1 MRKKG
6 MLEKIQKEWLSNIQK
21 DLLSGFVVGL
31 SVIPETAGFAIMV
44 GLDVGVA
51 FYTTFY
57 MAFIL
62 SLFGARKAMISAAAG
77 SVALILVGVV
87 KNYGLE
93 YAGVATLMAGILQ
106 ILLGYLKIG
115 NLLKF
120 IPQSVMYGFVN
131 ALGILLLM
139 EQFKFLQNQN
149 LGVFILLFIGI
160 LIIYL
165 FPLITKKIPSNLICI
180 LAISAIALIF
190 DVHAPNLGSIEQGVS
205 GFHFII
211 IPKNLDFKIVI
222 ELLPYALSLAL
233 VGTIESLLTAKTL
246 DVILKDGV
254 SDKNKETK
262 AQGLGNII
270 SGLLGGMTG
279 CALVG
284 QSIINAKSGAKTRLS
299 TFFAG
304 FSLMVLILV
313 FNEYVVKIP
322 IVAVVAVMVMI
333 SFTTFNFQS
342 IMNIKKIKL
351 YDTLNM
357 LLVVAVVLYT
367 HNLAIGVVV
376 GVLVNALWIKSKGI
390 AWIFVIKKRWVKS
403 MAPDV
408 GFEPTTKRLTAAYS
422 TAELIWNFAQ
432 KEILVC
438 FL

>member
-1 MRKKG
+1 

-57 MAFIL
+57 MAFVL

-93 YAGVATLMAGILQ
+93 YAGVATLMAGVLQ

-115 NLLKF
+115 NLLRF

-149 LGVFILLFIGI
+149 LGVFILLAIGI

-165 FPLITKKIPSNLICI
+165 FPLITKKIPSNLVCI
-180 LAISAIALIF
+180 LAVSAIALIF
-190 DVHAPNLGSIEQGVS
+190 DMHAPNLGSIEQGVS

-211 IPKNLDFKIVI
+211 IPKNLDFKMVLG
-222 ELLPYALSLAL
+222 LLPYALSLAL

-246 DVILKDGV
+246 DIILKDGV

-262 AQGLGNII
+262 AQGLGNIV

-342 IMNIKKIKL
+342 VINIKKIKL

-390 AWIFVIKKRWVKS
+390 A
-403 MAPDV
+403 
-408 GFEPTTKRLTAAYS
+408 
-422 TAELIWNFAQ
+422 
-432 KEILVC
+432 
-438 FL
+438 

>member
-1 MRKKG
+1 

-57 MAFIL
+57 MAFVL

-93 YAGVATLMAGILQ
+93 YAGVATLMAGVLQ

-115 NLLKF
+115 NLLRF

-149 LGVFILLFIGI
+149 LGVFILLAIGI

-180 LAISAIALIF
+180 LAVSAIALIF
-190 DVHAPNLGSIEQGVS
+190 DMHAPNLGSIEQGVS

-211 IPKNLDFKIVI
+211 IPKNLDFKIMI
-222 ELLPYALSLAL
+222 GLLPYALSLAL

-342 IMNIKKIKL
+342 IINIKKIKL

-390 AWIFVIKKRWVKS
+390 A
-403 MAPDV
+403 
-408 GFEPTTKRLTAAYS
+408 
-422 TAELIWNFAQ
+422 
-432 KEILVC
+432 
-438 FL
+438 

>member
-6 MLEKIQKEWLSNIQK
+6 MFEKIQKEWLSNIQK

-57 MAFIL
+57 MAFVL

-93 YAGVATLMAGILQ
+93 YAGVATLMAGMLQ

-115 NLLKF
+115 NLLRF

-149 LGVFILLFIGI
+149 LEVFVLLAIGI

-165 FPLITKKIPSNLICI
+165 FPLITKKIPSNLVCI
-180 LAISAIALIF
+180 LIVSTIALIF
-190 DVHAPNLGSIEQGVS
+190 DMHAPNLGSIEQGVS

-342 IMNIKKIKL
+342 IINIKKIKL

-390 AWIFVIKKRWVKS
+390 A
-403 MAPDV
+403 
-408 GFEPTTKRLTAAYS
+408 
-422 TAELIWNFAQ
+422 
-432 KEILVC
+432 
-438 FL
+438 

>member
-1 MRKKG
+1 

-57 MAFIL
+57 MAFVL

-93 YAGVATLMAGILQ
+93 YAGVATLMAGVLQ

-115 NLLKF
+115 NLLRF

-165 FPLITKKIPSNLICI
+165 FPLITKKIPSNLVCI
-180 LAISAIALIF
+180 LIVSAIALIF
-190 DVHAPNLGSIEQGVS
+190 DMHAPNLGSIEQGVS

-222 ELLPYALSLAL
+222 GLLPYALSLAL

-342 IMNIKKIKL
+342 VINIKKIKL

-390 AWIFVIKKRWVKS
+390 A
-403 MAPDV
+403 
-408 GFEPTTKRLTAAYS
+408 
-422 TAELIWNFAQ
+422 
-432 KEILVC
+432 
-438 FL
+438 

>member
-1 MRKKG
+1 

-57 MAFIL
+57 MAFVL

-93 YAGVATLMAGILQ
+93 YAGVATLMAGVLQ

-180 LAISAIALIF
+180 LAVSAIALIF

-211 IPKNLDFKIVI
+211 IPKNLDFKMVAG
-222 ELLPYALSLAL
+222 LLPYALSLAL

-342 IMNIKKIKL
+342 VINIKKIKL

-376 GVLVNALWIKSKGI
+376 GVLVNALWIKSRGI
-390 AWIFVIKKRWVKS
+390 A
-403 MAPDV
+403 
-408 GFEPTTKRLTAAYS
+408 
-422 TAELIWNFAQ
+422 
-432 KEILVC
+432 
-438 FL
+438 

>member
-1 MRKKG
+1 MF
-6 MLEKIQKEWLSNIQK
+6 EKIQKEWLSNIQK

-57 MAFIL
+57 MAFVL

-115 NLLKF
+115 NLLRF

-149 LGVFILLFIGI
+149 LGVFILLAIGI

-180 LAISAIALIF
+180 LIVSAIALIF
-190 DVHAPNLGSIEQGVS
+190 DMHAPNLGSIEQGVS

-211 IPKNLDFKIVI
+211 IPKNLDFKILI

-246 DVILKDGV
+246 DIILKDGV

-342 IMNIKKIKL
+342 VINIKKIKL

-376 GVLVNALWIKSKGI
+376 GVLVNALWIKSRGI
-390 AWIFVIKKRWVKS
+390 A
-403 MAPDV
+403 
-408 GFEPTTKRLTAAYS
+408 
-422 TAELIWNFAQ
+422 
-432 KEILVC
+432 
-438 FL
+438 

>member
-1 MRKKG
+1 MF
-6 MLEKIQKEWLSNIQK
+6 EKIQKEWLSNIQK

-57 MAFIL
+57 MAFVL

-115 NLLKF
+115 NLLRF

-149 LGVFILLFIGI
+149 LGVFILLAIGI

-180 LAISAIALIF
+180 LIVSAIALIF
-190 DVHAPNLGSIEQGVS
+190 DMHAPNLGSIEQGVS

-342 IMNIKKIKL
+342 VMNIKKIKL

-390 AWIFVIKKRWVKS
+390 A
-403 MAPDV
+403 
-408 GFEPTTKRLTAAYS
+408 
-422 TAELIWNFAQ
+422 
-432 KEILVC
+432 
-438 FL
+438 

>member
-1 MRKKG
+1 MF
-6 MLEKIQKEWLSNIQK
+6 EKIQKEWLSNIQK

-57 MAFIL
+57 MAFVL

-93 YAGVATLMAGILQ
+93 YAGVATLMAGVLQ

-115 NLLKF
+115 NLLRF

-149 LGVFILLFIGI
+149 LGVFILLIIGI

-180 LAISAIALIF
+180 LIVSAIALIF
-190 DVHAPNLGSIEQGVS
+190 DMHAPNLGSIEQGVS

-211 IPKNLDFKIVI
+211 IPKNLDFKIVVG
-222 ELLPYALSLAL
+222 LLPYALSLAL

-342 IMNIKKIKL
+342 IINIKKIKL

-390 AWIFVIKKRWVKS
+390 A
-403 MAPDV
+403 
-408 GFEPTTKRLTAAYS
+408 
-422 TAELIWNFAQ
+422 
-432 KEILVC
+432 
-438 FL
+438 

>member
-1 MRKKG
+1 MF
-6 MLEKIQKEWLSNIQK
+6 EKIQKEWLSNIQK

-57 MAFIL
+57 MAFVL

-149 LGVFILLFIGI
+149 LGVFILLAIGI

-180 LAISAIALIF
+180 LIVSAIALIF

-246 DVILKDGV
+246 DMILKDGV

-390 AWIFVIKKRWVKS
+390 A
-403 MAPDV
+403 
-408 GFEPTTKRLTAAYS
+408 
-422 TAELIWNFAQ
+422 
-432 KEILVC
+432 
-438 FL
+438 

>member
-1 MRKKG
+1 MGKKG
-6 MLEKIQKEWLSNIQK
+6 MFEKIQKEWLSNIQK

-57 MAFIL
+57 MAFVL
-62 SLFGARKAMISAAAG
+62 SFFGARKAMISAAAG

-342 IMNIKKIKL
+342 IINIKKIKL

-390 AWIFVIKKRWVKS
+390 A
-403 MAPDV
+403 
-408 GFEPTTKRLTAAYS
+408 
-422 TAELIWNFAQ
+422 
-432 KEILVC
+432 
-438 FL
+438 

>member
-1 MRKKG
+1 

-57 MAFIL
+57 MAFVL

-93 YAGVATLMAGILQ
+93 YAGVATLMTGVLQ

-115 NLLKF
+115 NLLRF

-131 ALGILLLM
+131 ALGILLLT
-139 EQFKFLQNQN
+139 EQFKFLESQN
-149 LGVFILLFIGI
+149 LGVFILLAVGI

-205 GFHFII
+205 GFHFLI

-342 IMNIKKIKL
+342 ITNIKKIKL

-376 GVLVNALWIKSKGI
+376 GVLVNALWIKSTGI
-390 AWIFVIKKRWVKS
+390 A
-403 MAPDV
+403 
-408 GFEPTTKRLTAAYS
+408 
-422 TAELIWNFAQ
+422 
-432 KEILVC
+432 
-438 FL
+438 

>member
-1 MRKKG
+1 MKLVFKSYNQAILMRKSG
-6 MLEKIQKEWLSNIQK
+6 MFEKIQKEWLSNVQK

-57 MAFIL
+57 MAFVL

-149 LGVFILLFIGI
+149 LGVFILLAIGI

-180 LAISAIALIF
+180 LIVSAIALIF
-190 DVHAPNLGSIEQGVS
+190 DMHAPNLGSIEQGVS

-211 IPKNLDFKIVI
+211 IPKNLDFKIMI
-222 ELLPYALSLAL
+222 GLLPYALSLAL

-342 IMNIKKIKL
+342 VMNIKKIKL

-390 AWIFVIKKRWVKS
+390 A
-403 MAPDV
+403 
-408 GFEPTTKRLTAAYS
+408 
-422 TAELIWNFAQ
+422 
-432 KEILVC
+432 
-438 FL
+438 

>member
-1 MRKKG
+1 MGKKG
-6 MLEKIQKEWLSNIQK
+6 MFEKIQKEWLSNIQK

-57 MAFIL
+57 MAFVL
-62 SLFGARKAMISAAAG
+62 SFFGARKAMISAAAG

-115 NLLKF
+115 NLLRF

-180 LAISAIALIF
+180 LIVSAIALIF
-190 DVHAPNLGSIEQGVS
+190 DMHAPNLGSIEQGVS

-211 IPKNLDFKIVI
+211 IPKNLDFKMVVG
-222 ELLPYALSLAL
+222 LLPYALSLAL

-390 AWIFVIKKRWVKS
+390 A
-403 MAPDV
+403 
-408 GFEPTTKRLTAAYS
+408 
-422 TAELIWNFAQ
+422 
-432 KEILVC
+432 
-438 FL
+438 

>member
-1 MRKKG
+1 MF
-6 MLEKIQKEWLSNIQK
+6 EKIQKEWLSNIQK

-57 MAFIL
+57 MAFVL

-115 NLLKF
+115 NLLRF

-149 LGVFILLFIGI
+149 LGVFILLAIGI

-190 DVHAPNLGSIEQGVS
+190 DVHVPNLGSIEQGVS

-211 IPKNLDFKIVI
+211 IPKNLDFKMVV

-262 AQGLGNII
+262 AQGLGNIV

-342 IMNIKKIKL
+342 IINIKKIKL

-376 GVLVNALWIKSKGI
+376 GVLVNALWIKSRGI
-390 AWIFVIKKRWVKS
+390 A
-403 MAPDV
+403 
-408 GFEPTTKRLTAAYS
+408 
-422 TAELIWNFAQ
+422 
-432 KEILVC
+432 
-438 FL
+438 

>member
-1 MRKKG
+1 

-57 MAFIL
+57 MAFVL

-180 LAISAIALIF
+180 LAVSTIALIF
-190 DVHAPNLGSIEQGVS
+190 DMHAPNLGSIEQGVS

-342 IMNIKKIKL
+342 IINIKKIKL

-390 AWIFVIKKRWVKS
+390 A
-403 MAPDV
+403 
-408 GFEPTTKRLTAAYS
+408 
-422 TAELIWNFAQ
+422 
-432 KEILVC
+432 
-438 FL
+438 

>member
-1 MRKKG
+1 MF
-6 MLEKIQKEWLSNIQK
+6 EKIQKEWLSNIQK

-57 MAFIL
+57 MAFVL

-93 YAGVATLMAGILQ
+93 YAGVATLVAGILQ

-115 NLLKF
+115 NLLRF

-149 LGVFILLFIGI
+149 LGVFVLLVIGI

-205 GFHFII
+205 GFHFLI
-211 IPKNLDFKIVI
+211 IPKNLDFKILVG
-222 ELLPYALSLAL
+222 LLPYALSLAL

-342 IMNIKKIKL
+342 IINIKKIKL

-390 AWIFVIKKRWVKS
+390 A
-403 MAPDV
+403 
-408 GFEPTTKRLTAAYS
+408 
-422 TAELIWNFAQ
+422 
-432 KEILVC
+432 
-438 FL
+438 

>member
-1 MRKKG
+1 MF
-6 MLEKIQKEWLSNIQK
+6 EKIQKEWLSNVQK

-57 MAFIL
+57 MAFVL

-93 YAGVATLMAGILQ
+93 YAGVATLMAGVLQ

-115 NLLKF
+115 NLLRF

-149 LGVFILLFIGI
+149 LGVFVLLFIGI

-180 LAISAIALIF
+180 LAVSAIALIF
-190 DVHAPNLGSIEQGVS
+190 DMHVPNLGSIEQGVS

-211 IPKNLDFKIVI
+211 IPKNLDFKIFI

-342 IMNIKKIKL
+342 VINIKKIKL

-390 AWIFVIKKRWVKS
+390 A
-403 MAPDV
+403 
-408 GFEPTTKRLTAAYS
+408 
-422 TAELIWNFAQ
+422 
-432 KEILVC
+432 
-438 FL
+438 

>member
-1 MRKKG
+1 

-57 MAFIL
+57 MAFVL

-93 YAGVATLMAGILQ
+93 YAGVATLMAGMLQ

-115 NLLKF
+115 NLLRF

-131 ALGILLLM
+131 ALGILLLT

-149 LGVFILLFIGI
+149 LGVFILLAIGI

-180 LAISAIALIF
+180 LAVSAIALIF
-190 DVHAPNLGSIEQGVS
+190 DMHAPNLGSIEQGVS

-211 IPKNLDFKIVI
+211 IPKNLDFKMVVG
-222 ELLPYALSLAL
+222 LLPYALSLAL

-284 QSIINAKSGAKTRLS
+284 QSIINAKSGARTRLS

-342 IMNIKKIKL
+342 VMNIKKIKL

-376 GVLVNALWIKSKGI
+376 GVLVNALWIKSTGI
-390 AWIFVIKKRWVKS
+390 A
-403 MAPDV
+403 
-408 GFEPTTKRLTAAYS
+408 
-422 TAELIWNFAQ
+422 
-432 KEILVC
+432 
-438 FL
+438 

>member
-1 MRKKG
+1 MF
-6 MLEKIQKEWLSNIQK
+6 EKIQKEWLSNIQK

-57 MAFIL
+57 MAFVL

-149 LGVFILLFIGI
+149 LGVFILLAIGI

-180 LAISAIALIF
+180 LIVSAIALIF
-190 DVHAPNLGSIEQGVS
+190 DMHAPNLGSIEQGVS

-211 IPKNLDFKIVI
+211 IPKNLDFKIMI

-342 IMNIKKIKL
+342 VINIKKIKL

-390 AWIFVIKKRWVKS
+390 A
-403 MAPDV
+403 
-408 GFEPTTKRLTAAYS
+408 
-422 TAELIWNFAQ
+422 
-432 KEILVC
+432 
-438 FL
+438 

>member
-1 MRKKG
+1 

-57 MAFIL
+57 MAFVL

-93 YAGVATLMAGILQ
+93 YAGVATLMAGMLQ

-115 NLLKF
+115 NLLRF

-149 LGVFILLFIGI
+149 LGVFILLAIGI

-180 LAISAIALIF
+180 LIVSAIALIF
-190 DVHAPNLGSIEQGVS
+190 DMHAPNLGSIEQGVS

-342 IMNIKKIKL
+342 IINIKKIKL

-390 AWIFVIKKRWVKS
+390 A
-403 MAPDV
+403 
-408 GFEPTTKRLTAAYS
+408 
-422 TAELIWNFAQ
+422 
-432 KEILVC
+432 
-438 FL
+438 

>member
-1 MRKKG
+1 MF
-6 MLEKIQKEWLSNIQK
+6 EKIQKEWLSNIQK

-57 MAFIL
+57 MAFVL

-149 LGVFILLFIGI
+149 LGVFILLAIGI

-180 LAISAIALIF
+180 LAVSAIALIF
-190 DVHAPNLGSIEQGVS
+190 DMHAPNLGSIEQGVS

-211 IPKNLDFKIVI
+211 IPKNLDFKIMI
-222 ELLPYALSLAL
+222 GLLPYALSLAL

-342 IMNIKKIKL
+342 VMNIKKIKL

-390 AWIFVIKKRWVKS
+390 A
-403 MAPDV
+403 
-408 GFEPTTKRLTAAYS
+408 
-422 TAELIWNFAQ
+422 
-432 KEILVC
+432 
-438 FL
+438 

>member
-1 MRKKG
+1 

-57 MAFIL
+57 MAFVL

-93 YAGVATLMAGILQ
+93 YAGVATLMAGMLQ

-115 NLLKF
+115 NLLRF

-149 LGVFILLFIGI
+149 LGVFVLLAIGI

-180 LAISAIALIF
+180 LIVSAIALIF
-190 DVHAPNLGSIEQGVS
+190 DMHAPNLGSIEQGVS
-205 GFHFII
+205 GFHFLI

-342 IMNIKKIKL
+342 IINIKKIKL

-376 GVLVNALWIKSKGI
+376 GVLVNALWIKSEGI
-390 AWIFVIKKRWVKS
+390 A
-403 MAPDV
+403 
-408 GFEPTTKRLTAAYS
+408 
-422 TAELIWNFAQ
+422 
-432 KEILVC
+432 
-438 FL
+438 

>member
-1 MRKKG
+1 MF
-6 MLEKIQKEWLSNIQK
+6 EKIQKEWLSNIQK

-57 MAFIL
+57 MAFVL

-149 LGVFILLFIGI
+149 LGVFILLAIGI

-180 LAISAIALIF
+180 LAVSAIALIF

-205 GFHFII
+205 GFHFLI

-342 IMNIKKIKL
+342 IINIKKIKL

-390 AWIFVIKKRWVKS
+390 A
-403 MAPDV
+403 
-408 GFEPTTKRLTAAYS
+408 
-422 TAELIWNFAQ
+422 
-432 KEILVC
+432 
-438 FL
+438 

>member
-1 MRKKG
+1 

-57 MAFIL
+57 MAFVL

-93 YAGVATLMAGILQ
+93 YAGVATLMAGVLQ

-115 NLLKF
+115 NLLRF

-131 ALGILLLM
+131 ALGILLLT

-149 LGVFILLFIGI
+149 LGVFILLAIGI

-165 FPLITKKIPSNLICI
+165 FPLITKKIPSNLVCI
-180 LAISAIALIF
+180 LIVSAIALIF
-190 DVHAPNLGSIEQGVS
+190 DMHAPNLGSIEQGVS

-342 IMNIKKIKL
+342 VMNIKKIKL

-390 AWIFVIKKRWVKS
+390 A
-403 MAPDV
+403 
-408 GFEPTTKRLTAAYS
+408 
-422 TAELIWNFAQ
+422 
-432 KEILVC
+432 
-438 FL
+438 

>member
-1 MRKKG
+1 M
-6 MLEKIQKEWLSNIQK
+6 EKIQKEWLSNIQK

-57 MAFIL
+57 MAFVL

-93 YAGVATLMAGILQ
+93 YAGVATLMAGVLQ

-115 NLLKF
+115 NLLRF

-149 LGVFILLFIGI
+149 LGVFILLAIGI

-180 LAISAIALIF
+180 LIVSAIALIF
-190 DVHAPNLGSIEQGVS
+190 DMHAPNLGSIEQGVS

-246 DVILKDGV
+246 DVILKDGA

-342 IMNIKKIKL
+342 IINIKKIKL

-376 GVLVNALWIKSKGI
+376 GVLVNALWIKSEGI
-390 AWIFVIKKRWVKS
+390 A
-403 MAPDV
+403 
-408 GFEPTTKRLTAAYS
+408 
-422 TAELIWNFAQ
+422 
-432 KEILVC
+432 
-438 FL
+438 

>member
-1 MRKKG
+1 MF
-6 MLEKIQKEWLSNIQK
+6 EKIQKEWLSNIQK

-57 MAFIL
+57 MAFVL

-93 YAGVATLMAGILQ
+93 YAGVATLMAGVLQ

-115 NLLKF
+115 NLLRF

-149 LGVFILLFIGI
+149 LGVFVLLIIGI

-211 IPKNLDFKIVI
+211 IPKNLDFKIMI
-222 ELLPYALSLAL
+222 GLLPYALSLAL

-342 IMNIKKIKL
+342 IINIKKIKL

-390 AWIFVIKKRWVKS
+390 A
-403 MAPDV
+403 
-408 GFEPTTKRLTAAYS
+408 
-422 TAELIWNFAQ
+422 
-432 KEILVC
+432 
-438 FL
+438 

>member
-1 MRKKG
+1 

-57 MAFIL
+57 MAFVL

-149 LGVFILLFIGI
+149 LGVFILLAIGI

-180 LAISAIALIF
+180 LIVSAIALIF

-342 IMNIKKIKL
+342 IINIKKIKL

-390 AWIFVIKKRWVKS
+390 A
-403 MAPDV
+403 
-408 GFEPTTKRLTAAYS
+408 
-422 TAELIWNFAQ
+422 
-432 KEILVC
+432 
-438 FL
+438 

>member
-1 MRKKG
+1 MF
-6 MLEKIQKEWLSNIQK
+6 EKIQKEWLSNIQK

-57 MAFIL
+57 MAFVL

-139 EQFKFLQNQN
+139 EQFKFLENQN
-149 LGVFILLFIGI
+149 LGVFILLAIGI

-165 FPLITKKIPSNLICI
+165 FPLITKKIPSNLVCI
-180 LAISAIALIF
+180 IIVSAIALIF

-342 IMNIKKIKL
+342 IINIKKIKL

-390 AWIFVIKKRWVKS
+390 A
-403 MAPDV
+403 
-408 GFEPTTKRLTAAYS
+408 
-422 TAELIWNFAQ
+422 
-432 KEILVC
+432 
-438 FL
+438 

>member
-1 MRKKG
+1 

-57 MAFIL
+57 MAFVL

-93 YAGVATLMAGILQ
+93 YAGVATLMAGVLQ

-115 NLLKF
+115 NLLRF

-149 LGVFILLFIGI
+149 LGVFILLAIGI

-180 LAISAIALIF
+180 LIVSAIALIF
-190 DVHAPNLGSIEQGVS
+190 DMHAPNLGSIEQGVS

-211 IPKNLDFKIVI
+211 IPKNLDFKMVL

-342 IMNIKKIKL
+342 IINIKKIKL

-390 AWIFVIKKRWVKS
+390 A
-403 MAPDV
+403 
-408 GFEPTTKRLTAAYS
+408 
-422 TAELIWNFAQ
+422 
-432 KEILVC
+432 
-438 FL
+438 

>member
-1 MRKKG
+1 

-57 MAFIL
+57 MAFVL

-115 NLLKF
+115 NLLRF

-149 LGVFILLFIGI
+149 LGVFILLAIGI

-211 IPKNLDFKIVI
+211 IPKNLDFKMVL

-342 IMNIKKIKL
+342 IINIKTIKP

-390 AWIFVIKKRWVKS
+390 A
-403 MAPDV
+403 
-408 GFEPTTKRLTAAYS
+408 
-422 TAELIWNFAQ
+422 
-432 KEILVC
+432 
-438 FL
+438 

>member
-1 MRKKG
+1 MF
-6 MLEKIQKEWLSNIQK
+6 EKIQKEWLSNIQK

-57 MAFIL
+57 MAFVL
-62 SLFGARKAMISAAAG
+62 SFFGARKAMISAAAG

-115 NLLKF
+115 NLLRF

-149 LGVFILLFIGI
+149 LGVFVLLAIGI

-180 LAISAIALIF
+180 LAVSAIALIF
-190 DVHAPNLGSIEQGVS
+190 DMHAPNLGSIEQGVS

-211 IPKNLDFKIVI
+211 IPKNLDFKMVVG
-222 ELLPYALSLAL
+222 LLPYALSLAL

-390 AWIFVIKKRWVKS
+390 A
-403 MAPDV
+403 
-408 GFEPTTKRLTAAYS
+408 
-422 TAELIWNFAQ
+422 
-432 KEILVC
+432 
-438 FL
+438 

>member
-1 MRKKG
+1 
-6 MLEKIQKEWLSNIQK
+6 MLEKIQKEWLSNVQK

-57 MAFIL
+57 MAFVL

-93 YAGVATLMAGILQ
+93 YAGVATLMAGVLQ

-115 NLLKF
+115 NLLRF

-165 FPLITKKIPSNLICI
+165 FPLITKKIPSNLVCI
-180 LAISAIALIF
+180 LIVSAIALIF
-190 DVHAPNLGSIEQGVS
+190 DVHAPNLGSLEQGVS

-342 IMNIKKIKL
+342 IINIKTIKL

-390 AWIFVIKKRWVKS
+390 A
-403 MAPDV
+403 
-408 GFEPTTKRLTAAYS
+408 
-422 TAELIWNFAQ
+422 
-432 KEILVC
+432 
-438 FL
+438 

>member
-1 MRKKG
+1 MF
-6 MLEKIQKEWLSNIQK
+6 EKIQKEWLSNVQK

-57 MAFIL
+57 MAFVL

-115 NLLKF
+115 NLLRF

-149 LGVFILLFIGI
+149 LGVFILLAIGI

-180 LAISAIALIF
+180 LIVSAIALIF
-190 DVHAPNLGSIEQGVS
+190 DMHAPNLGSIEQGVS

-262 AQGLGNII
+262 AQGLGNVI

-342 IMNIKKIKL
+342 VMNIKKIKL

-390 AWIFVIKKRWVKS
+390 A
-403 MAPDV
+403 
-408 GFEPTTKRLTAAYS
+408 
-422 TAELIWNFAQ
+422 
-432 KEILVC
+432 
-438 FL
+438 

>member
-1 MRKKG
+1 MF
-6 MLEKIQKEWLSNIQK
+6 EKIQKEWLSNIQK

-57 MAFIL
+57 MAFVL

-93 YAGVATLMAGILQ
+93 YAGVATLMAGVLQ

-131 ALGILLLM
+131 ALGILLLT
-139 EQFKFLQNQN
+139 EQFKFLENQN
-149 LGVFILLFIGI
+149 LEVFILLFIGI

-180 LAISAIALIF
+180 LIVSAIALIF
-190 DVHAPNLGSIEQGVS
+190 DMHAPNLGSIEQGVS

-211 IPKNLDFKIVI
+211 IPKNLDFKMVAG
-222 ELLPYALSLAL
+222 LLPYALSLAL

-342 IMNIKKIKL
+342 VMNIKKIKL

-390 AWIFVIKKRWVKS
+390 A
-403 MAPDV
+403 
-408 GFEPTTKRLTAAYS
+408 
-422 TAELIWNFAQ
+422 
-432 KEILVC
+432 
-438 FL
+438 

>member
-1 MRKKG
+1 

-57 MAFIL
+57 MAFVL

-93 YAGVATLMAGILQ
+93 YAGVATLMAGMLQ

-149 LGVFILLFIGI
+149 LGVFILLAIGI

-180 LAISAIALIF
+180 LIVSAIALIF
-190 DVHAPNLGSIEQGVS
+190 DMHAPNLGSIEQGVS

-211 IPKNLDFKIVI
+211 IPKNLDFKIMI
-222 ELLPYALSLAL
+222 GLLPYALSLAL

-342 IMNIKKIKL
+342 VMNIKKIKL

-390 AWIFVIKKRWVKS
+390 A
-403 MAPDV
+403 
-408 GFEPTTKRLTAAYS
+408 
-422 TAELIWNFAQ
+422 
-432 KEILVC
+432 
-438 FL
+438 

>member
-1 MRKKG
+1 MF
-6 MLEKIQKEWLSNIQK
+6 EKIQKEWLSNIQK

-57 MAFIL
+57 MAFVL

-93 YAGVATLMAGILQ
+93 YAGVATLMAGVLQ

-115 NLLKF
+115 NLLRF

-131 ALGILLLM
+131 ALGILLLT

-149 LGVFILLFIGI
+149 LGVFILLAIGI

-165 FPLITKKIPSNLICI
+165 FPLIITKKIPSNLICI

-190 DVHAPNLGSIEQGVS
+190 DMHAPNLGSIEQGVS

-211 IPKNLDFKIVI
+211 IPKNLDFKIMI
-222 ELLPYALSLAL
+222 GLLPYALSLAL

-262 AQGLGNII
+262 AQGLGNIV

-342 IMNIKKIKL
+342 VINIKTIKP

-376 GVLVNALWIKSKGI
+376 GVLVNALWIKSEGI
-390 AWIFVIKKRWVKS
+390 A
-403 MAPDV
+403 
-408 GFEPTTKRLTAAYS
+408 
-422 TAELIWNFAQ
+422 
-432 KEILVC
+432 
-438 FL
+438 

>member
-1 MRKKG
+1 

-57 MAFIL
+57 MAFVL

-115 NLLKF
+115 NLLRF

-149 LGVFILLFIGI
+149 LGVFILLAIGI

-180 LAISAIALIF
+180 LAVSAIALIF
-190 DVHAPNLGSIEQGVS
+190 DMHAPNLGSIEQGVS

-211 IPKNLDFKIVI
+211 IPKNLDFKIMI

-233 VGTIESLLTAKTL
+233 VGMIESLLTAKTL

-342 IMNIKKIKL
+342 IINIKKIKL

-390 AWIFVIKKRWVKS
+390 A
-403 MAPDV
+403 
-408 GFEPTTKRLTAAYS
+408 
-422 TAELIWNFAQ
+422 
-432 KEILVC
+432 
-438 FL
+438 

>member
-1 MRKKG
+1 MF
-6 MLEKIQKEWLSNIQK
+6 EKIQKEWLSNIQK

-57 MAFIL
+57 MAFVL

-149 LGVFILLFIGI
+149 LGVFILLVIGI

-180 LAISAIALIF
+180 LAISTIALIF

-284 QSIINAKSGAKTRLS
+284 QSIINAKSGARTRLS

-304 FSLMVLILV
+304 FSLMVLVLV

-342 IMNIKKIKL
+342 IINIKKIKL

-376 GVLVNALWIKSKGI
+376 GVLVNALWIKSRGI
-390 AWIFVIKKRWVKS
+390 A
-403 MAPDV
+403 
-408 GFEPTTKRLTAAYS
+408 
-422 TAELIWNFAQ
+422 
-432 KEILVC
+432 
-438 FL
+438 

>member
-1 MRKKG
+1 MKLVFKSYNQAILMGKKG
-6 MLEKIQKEWLSNIQK
+6 MLEKIQKEWLSNVQK

-57 MAFIL
+57 MAFVL

-93 YAGVATLMAGILQ
+93 YAGVATLMAGVLQ

-115 NLLKF
+115 NLLRF

-390 AWIFVIKKRWVKS
+390 A
-403 MAPDV
+403 
-408 GFEPTTKRLTAAYS
+408 
-422 TAELIWNFAQ
+422 
-432 KEILVC
+432 
-438 FL
+438 

>member
-1 MRKKG
+1 MF
-6 MLEKIQKEWLSNIQK
+6 EKIQKEWLSNIQK

-57 MAFIL
+57 MAFVL

-115 NLLKF
+115 NLLRF

-139 EQFKFLQNQN
+139 EQFKFLENQN
-149 LGVFILLFIGI
+149 LGVFILLAIGI

-211 IPKNLDFKIVI
+211 IPKNLDFKMVAG
-222 ELLPYALSLAL
+222 LLPYALSLAL

-262 AQGLGNII
+262 TQGLGNII

-284 QSIINAKSGAKTRLS
+284 QSIINAKSGARTRLS

-342 IMNIKKIKL
+342 VINIKKIKL

-390 AWIFVIKKRWVKS
+390 A
-403 MAPDV
+403 
-408 GFEPTTKRLTAAYS
+408 
-422 TAELIWNFAQ
+422 
-432 KEILVC
+432 
-438 FL
+438 